1 MTFNKVYL
9 RVKAEMLGCFDMIP
23 VNSHIVTS
31 FVSDF
36 DNQSVSIVDFQRW
49 ARVLPI
55 HGDAVVGFAQPLHWS
70 CFNLF
75 HYNQQLGN
83 YYLTEKS

>member
-36 DNQSVSIVDFQRW
+36 DDQSVTIVDFQCWTRE
-49 ARVLPI
+49 LSI
-55 HGDAVVGFAQPLHWS
+55 HCDGAVGVAQPLHWR
-70 CFNLF
+70 CLNLSR
-75 HYNQQLGN
+75 Y
-83 YYLTEKS
+83 K